1 MAVRPRTLGASV
13 IPVAVGSAV
22 ALHLETMHPVVL
34 STCLGAALL
43 LQVAANLSNDAIDFL
58 KGVDT
63 EARLGPQRVTQ
74 GGFLPARTVL
84 RAAGICVGMAV
95 CLGAYLV
102 WIGGIPILIIG
113 ISATLAAAGYS
124 AGPFPLAS
132 HALGELAAFLFFG
145 VIAVT
150 GTAYLHTKSFSG
162 LALLASI
169 PIGLLVSNLMLVNN
183 LRDIESDSASGKR
196 TLAVR
201 LGKSWTRAGYVALV
215 WLAFASV
222 ASLWAW
228 DPTHF
233 SVFLPWLSMP
243 LALSLSR
250 QIVRASDGSSF
261 NRALAGTAKL
271 HAIFGI
277 LLVVGLVW

>member
-1 MAVRPRTLGASV
+1 ML
-13 IPVAVGSAV
+13 SA
-22 ALHLETMHPVVL
+22 
-34 STCLGAALL
+34 C
-43 LQVAANLSNDAIDFL
+43 
-58 KGVDT
+58 
-63 EARLGPQRVTQ
+63 
-74 GGFLPARTVL
+74 
-84 RAAGICVGMAV
+84 
-95 CLGAYLV
+95 
-102 WIGGIPILIIG
+102 
-113 ISATLAAAGYS
+113 
-124 AGPFPLAS
+124 
-132 HALGELAAFLFFG
+132 LAAFLFFG

-150 GTAYLHTKSFSG
+150 GTAYLHTRSFSG

-201 LGKSWTRAGYVALV
+201 LGKGWTRAGYVALV

-228 DPTHF
+228 DPTHL